1 MSYKYFDGIILSP
14 NAEDDIDKELMET
27 AIKTVFSVDDLMK
40 EFRISDSLYAILN
53 LARRSNKY
61 IDETTPW
68 VLAKDEDKK
77 DRLATVLYNLLES
90 IRFIAVLL
98 SPFLPDTSKEIF
110 RQLNT
115 TETTYDSINS
125 FGALNVNEKLN
136 PAQPLFNRI
145 DAEKLIEEI
154 QKNNVAE
161 EEKIELQPE
170 ISIDDFMKIELRA
183 AKVISCEP
191 VKKSDKLLCLQLDD
205 GMGGRQVVSGIAQ
218 WYKPDDLVGK
228 KVTIV
233 ANLKPVKLRGVMS
246 NGMICC
252 SEMADGSVKV
262 NFLDDDVPCG
272 SKIR

>member
-1 MSYKYFDGIILSP
+1 
-14 NAEDDIDKELMET
+14 
-27 AIKTVFSVDDLMK
+27 
-40 EFRISDSLYAILN
+40 
-53 LARRSNKY
+53 
-61 IDETTPW
+61 
-68 VLAKDEDKK
+68 
-77 DRLATVLYNLLES
+77 
-90 IRFIAVLL
+90 LL

-136 PAQPLFNRI
+136 PAKPLFNRI
-145 DAEKLIEEI
+145 DAEKLMEEI

-228 KVTIV
+228 TVTIV

-252 SEMADGSVKV
+252 SEMPDGSVKV
-262 NFLDDDVPCG
+262 NFLDAEVPCG
-272 SKIR
+272 AKIR